1 MLLVLQSLALSL
13 PPQSHKARA
22 RDARGCCVGWSVC
35 WSIGQSV
42 TPLKKSQD
50 YVKIGGF
57 YRPSCTTP
65 ILTQGIQISSQKWSQ
80 VNISIGYGHISQV
93 KILYKVKFSKLEIC
107 QSDCRFKI
115 LAKNC
120 VKKVSFFF
128 QNFDQN
134 IVKINIIRQNQAE
147 FRQKSNFT
155 LFWMFNA
162 NFDYV
167 PIKISKKE
175 RYFLL
180 IVFSKDF
187 ESAIRLTNF
196 QF

>member
-1 MLLVLQSLALSL
+1 MILNIFNNYHLGHFRVQI
-13 PPQSHKARA
+13 
-22 RDARGCCVGWSVC
+22 DFN
-35 WSIGQSV
+35 II
-42 TPLKKSQD
+42 KKSQD
-50 YVKIGGF
+50 YVKIVGF
-57 YRPSCTTP
+57 YRPSHSRP
-65 ILTQGIQISSQKWSQ
+65 ILTPGIQICSQKWSQ
-80 VNISIGYGHISQV
+80 VNISIGYSYISQV

-180 IVFSKDF
+180 IVFVRDGITF
-187 ESAIRLTNF
+187 RRGL
-196 QF
+196 

>member
-1 MLLVLQSLALSL
+1 MNFSNNS
-13 PPQSHKARA
+13 
-22 RDARGCCVGWSVC
+22 
-35 WSIGQSV
+35 
-42 TPLKKSQD
+42 KKSQ
-50 YVKIGGF
+50 YQVQILGS
-57 YRPSCTTP
+57 YCPSHTKP
-65 ILTQGIQISSQKWSQ
+65 ILTPGIRICSQKWSQ
-80 VNISIGYGHISQV
+80 VNISIGYRYISQV

-134 IVKINIIRQNQAE
+134 IVKINIIDQNKVK

-155 LFWMFNA
+155 LFWMVDA

-167 PIKISKKE
+167 PLKISKKE
-175 RYFLL
+175 RHFLL